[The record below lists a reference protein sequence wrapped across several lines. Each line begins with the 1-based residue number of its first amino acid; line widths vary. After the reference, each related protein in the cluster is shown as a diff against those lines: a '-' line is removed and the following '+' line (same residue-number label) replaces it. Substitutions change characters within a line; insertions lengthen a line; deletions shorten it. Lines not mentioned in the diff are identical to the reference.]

1 MSQGLSMAS
10 VNKIKELANQREYSL
25 CVDIIDSQDLTKSL
39 NPQFLRLCGEIYLKE
54 GRNEDARSPLVMAH
68 RLAPGGKR
76 VLLDLTDLYLRL
88 GIRKLAE
95 TYKEIYEFEVGE
107 DEAGKREMEY
117 LWKKAEGAD
126 SRELLEY
133 MEQYA
138 QNLDY
143 DLSFELFLL
152 YVKAGEKEKA
162 SVLCEIFS
170 ATFKNTRYA
179 GRMQSILD
187 GETEPDKFLD
197 VYASEER
204 EDDDPDFMELRIE
217 EQRQLKADDERVH
230 PAEARITE
238 MVDDYSVSNRKVRRF
253 LKVQAK
259 EEAKA
264 AAEAALKSSEEDA
277 SKDKSEDKAFDKTED
292 KAEETAEEKTAE
304 EKSVE
309 VKTAEE
315 KSAETVEGKT
325 EETVEIETGEKA
337 AETAEA
343 KNEEKTEETV
353 EDDIKDD
360 TEEDREEVKVK
371 YKREYKQ
378 AVKRKRKRNG
388 KKKLGDP
395 EENKSD
401 DIDGAGQAGPD
412 EKTEERAEYPEQ
424 DDANNI
430 SEKDVEE
437 GTAETDE
444 ESGTDYTEEL
454 KKDETEES
462 KPEDESGSAQS
473 ETDSGNSESSD
484 NSENSED
491 TAEKAGSEDETDN
504 EDGEKEKSEAGG
516 IGGFFRKLKSKL
528 RRTGDKDT
536 EDTED
541 TEAETESEEDKKA
554 ETETEETNQS
564 GEPEQSEQ
572 SEEPEQSEQS
582 EQSGEPEQSE
592 QSEQSEEPGQSEE
605 PEDSQQTED
614 DQEPREF
621 KVSESSSA
629 VFESVEVDFSEN
641 EAETNESEYEVDDFL
656 GENTEFEESVEEI
669 TEEPVK
675 DDREEEIYEVWEDEP
690 EPEESHEPEP
700 ENVDLSEMRA
710 EDFPISYKKK
720 KLEYPEFKTDLFKH
734 HDTREVK
741 ETVNDFDEVVEKSR
755 LSEKLKEEERLA
767 REAEELLRS
776 LGVGADDSGK
786 TGFLE
791 AEEYDALN
799 ESDKPKKEPQ
809 EESSPLEEYGIS
821 RKELKTRLKISSEK
835 KDLLKKI
842 RNQR

>member
-292 KAEETAEEKTAE
+292 KAEETAEEKT
-304 EKSVE
+304 VE

-315 KSAETVEGKT
+315 KSAETVEDKT
-325 EETVEIETGEKA
+325 EETAEIETGEKA

-353 EDDIKDD
+353 EDDTKDD
-360 TEEDREEVKVK
+360 TEEVKVK

-388 KKKLGDP
+388 KKKTGDP

-401 DIDGAGQAGPD
+401 DIDGAGQADPD
-412 EKTEERAEYPEQ
+412 EKTEEHAEYPEQ

-484 NSENSED
+484 NSENLED

-504 EDGEKEKSEAGG
+504 EDSENEKSEAGG
-516 IGGFFRKLKSKL
+516 IGSFFRKLKSKF
-528 RRTGDKDT
+528 RRTGD

-572 SEEPEQSEQS
+572 SGEPEQSEQSEEPEQSEQSEQSEKPEQSEQS
-582 EQSGEPEQSE
+582 EQSGEP
-592 QSEQSEEPGQSEE
+592 GQSEE
-605 PEDSQQTED
+605 PEDSQLSED
-614 DQEPREF
+614 TQETREF

-669 TEEPVK
+669 TEEPVEN
-675 DDREEEIYEVWEDEP
+675 DREEEIYEVWEDEP
-690 EPEESHEPEP
+690 EPEESPEPEP

-776 LGVGADDSGK
+776 LGVGADDSGNP
-786 TGFLE
+786 GFLE

-799 ESDKPKKEPQ
+799 ESDKLKEEPQ